1 MKYTVLFLNKKGK
14 VKSRVG
20 CNKRVTAIYIKEMW
34 LKDTEK
40 KGVCIIQNNETK
52 EEEIF
57 KK

>member
-1 MKYTVLFLNKKGK
+1 MKYIVLFLNKKGK

-20 CNKRVTAIYIKEMW
+20 CNKKVTAVYLKELW
-34 LKDTEK
+34 LKDNDK
-40 KGVCIIQNNETK
+40 KGICIIQDTETK